1 MPNPWESF
9 SVRRFRAASE
19 RGRKMAKRRWEL
31 DRERRD
37 AIAKAEE
44 SDPLRVQGRI
54 VRRIVVI
61 ENEVEVKEIVIRDW
75 DSVREVNRK
84 LARVGLVM
92 KRGGITQ

>member
-1 MPNPWESF
+1 
-9 SVRRFRAASE
+9 
-19 RGRKMAKRRWEL
+19 MARRRWEL

-37 AIAKAEE
+37 ALEEAEE
-44 SDPLRVQGRI
+44 RDPLRATGKI

-61 ENEVEVKEIVIRDW
+61 ENEIAVKELVIRDW

-92 KRGGITQ
+92 KRSGITQ